1 MIARSF
7 FLEYVAM
14 TKLQLSRSSYSGVE
28 FQVGYKTNKSGIIH
42 KAADKDALITI
53 LNQILW

>member
-14 TKLQLSRSSYSGVE
+14 TKLQLSRSSYSGVD

-53 LNQILW
+53 LNQI